1 MKNVNNSDERFVVSE
16 PNELLKYLFEVMPER
31 SKKSVRTVLSRGQ
44 VFVNET
50 STSQFNDKLMPGD
63 IVEIRTSAPNKK
75 VKIPG
80 IEILHEDNDI
90 IVINKDA
97 GLLSIASEK
106 DNMKN
111 AYRLL
116 SDYVKVTNQSNRI
129 YVVHR
134 LDRETSGVMMYAK
147 SRAAQQTLQNN
158 WKALI
163 KERTYLALVEG
174 RVKEGG
180 VITSW
185 LTEDNRLKMRSSK
198 TENNGKKATTR
209 YEVIKTNRKQTL
221 LKVNLET
228 GRKNQIRIHMEEL
241 GHPIVGDKKYGATT
255 NPFRRIGLHAS
266 VLEFTHPITNQSMK
280 FEAITPKVMMMA
292 FK

>member
-31 SKKSVRTVLSRGQ
+31 SKKSVRTILSRGQ